1 MVLGLSFLFLVVLW
15 FIDQYMIVIDVEF
28 SLPSLTEV
36 EGNLFHVLY
45 GCGHERLLCRIL
57 QPP

>member
-36 EGNLFHVLY
+36 HGDLFHVLN
-45 GCGHERLLCRIL
+45 GCCHQRLLGYIL
-57 QPP
+57 